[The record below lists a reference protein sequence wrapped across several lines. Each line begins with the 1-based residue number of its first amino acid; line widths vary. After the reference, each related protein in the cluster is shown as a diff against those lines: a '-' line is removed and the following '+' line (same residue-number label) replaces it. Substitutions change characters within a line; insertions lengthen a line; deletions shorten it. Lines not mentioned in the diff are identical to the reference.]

1 MDARHYLLT
10 ESPKARRV
18 LLDGGLSM
26 GAHAYRHLEQSAPMM
41 RKLICM
47 YTIYLIWID
56 DAFVED
62 TSAIDAFNMRF
73 VHGQEQNTRDLD
85 DFARLIRE
93 MAGYYDTVSAN
104 LFLTSTMN
112 FVTSLTFE
120 FQTQG
125 MAVGFFLFFFCLG
138 VGLMRFWGV
147 GPSEGG
153 RVPDVHEGL
162 VGCFGGVYGFYLPAS
177 YQRPGLHPS
186 SPQYDDIH

>member
-1 MDARHYLLT
+1 
-10 ESPKARRV
+10 
-18 LLDGGLSM
+18 M

-41 RKLICM
+41 RKLVCM

-85 DFARLIRE
+85 DFAGLIRE

-125 MAVGFFLFFFCLG
+125 MEVGFSSLFFCLDLILLFG
-138 VGLMRFWGV
+138 RSIRGRTRSRRSRGSCRLFRRRIRF
-147 GPSEGG
+147 
-153 RVPDVHEGL
+153 L
-162 VGCFGGVYGFYLPAS
+162 
-177 YQRPGLHPS
+177 S
-186 SPQYDDIH
+186 SRLISTSGITSRLCLI